1 VSQIIPAGPS
11 LRERKRLATHARI
24 ADEAAR
30 LATDRGLAAT
40 TVEEIA
46 AAADIGRA
54 TFFRYFDAKETAIAE
69 GFSIPW
75 LTLLV
80 EQLELQP
87 AELGP
92 VEAVAATFAGFAG
105 SFEDDVRRVVLL
117 QARMSQAS
125 PGLQAWTLRI
135 YVRFEQAIAEAIAP
149 RFPDLSPG
157 DLRPRL
163 VGAVTMSAVRLCV
176 GAWLDS
182 DGEADLPAMLQDTLG
197 RVEIP

>member
-1 VSQIIPAGPS
+1 MSQITVAPG
-11 LRERKRLATHARI
+11 LRERKRAATHQRI

-30 LATDRGLAAT
+30 LATQKGVDGT
-40 TVEEIA
+40 TIEEIA
-46 AAADIGRA
+46 SAAEIGRA
-54 TFFRYFDAKETAIAE
+54 TFFRYFDAKETAVAE

-80 EQLELQP
+80 DNLELQP

-92 VEAVAATFAGFAG
+92 LEAVASTFAGFAG
-105 SFEDDVRRVVLL
+105 SFEDDVRRIVLL

-125 PGLQAWTLRI
+125 PGLQAWTLRV
-135 YVRFEQAIAEAIAP
+135 YVRFEEAIAEAIAP
-149 RFPDLSPG
+149 RFPDLRPG

-163 VGAVTMSAVRLCV
+163 VGAVAMSAVRLCV
-176 GAWLDS
+176 GTWLDG
-182 DGEADLPAMLQDTLG
+182 DGEGDLPAMLQEALG